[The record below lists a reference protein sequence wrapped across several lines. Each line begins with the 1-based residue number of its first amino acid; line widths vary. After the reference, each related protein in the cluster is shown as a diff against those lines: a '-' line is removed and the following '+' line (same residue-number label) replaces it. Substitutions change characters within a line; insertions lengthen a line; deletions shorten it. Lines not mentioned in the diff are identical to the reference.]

1 MNNNLGAIRASK
13 MHKERI
19 EKWRGEEFCVSQ
31 FVTSGRCTTLIIP
44 SFLRVHVI
52 SGRKIAPAA
61 RRLSGDRFTFV
72 RSQWSW
78 SWSLLR
84 PFTFGWKKDATA
96 KPRSLVFP
104 SLVTDCNMPRIP
116 WRKWLEN
123 LLILEIYEYFHHGI
137 GKTQDVSNPCPSQ
150 SPPLDLK
157 KFFEP
162 LKFDI
167 PEFQRISLFQSSSSF
182 YSLRNSK
189 FLRMEYDFSP
199 FLNLFIWKEIW
210 KEV

>member
-1 MNNNLGAIRASK
+1 M
-13 MHKERI
+13 
-19 EKWRGEEFCVSQ
+19 
-31 FVTSGRCTTLIIP
+31 
-44 SFLRVHVI
+44 
-52 SGRKIAPAA
+52 
-61 RRLSGDRFTFV
+61 
-72 RSQWSW
+72 
-78 SWSLLR
+78 
-84 PFTFGWKKDATA
+84 
-96 KPRSLVFP
+96 
-104 SLVTDCNMPRIP
+104 
-116 WRKWLEN
+116 EN

-137 GKTQDVSNPCPSQ
+137 GKTQDISNPCPLQ
-150 SPPLDLK
+150 SSPLDLK